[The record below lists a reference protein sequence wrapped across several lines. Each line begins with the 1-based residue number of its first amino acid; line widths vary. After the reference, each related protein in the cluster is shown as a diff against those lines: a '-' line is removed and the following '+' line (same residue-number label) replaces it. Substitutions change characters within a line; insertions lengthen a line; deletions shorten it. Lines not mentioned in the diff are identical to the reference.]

1 MALPLNGP
9 PMEMFKLYG
18 MGLLWLSG
26 GMILPLGG
34 GPYLTLGPIQ
44 LKLVGS
50 ATHTMDGRV
59 LRCVQ
64 TVH

>member
-1 MALPLNGP
+1 
-9 PMEMFKLYG
+9 MEMFKLYG